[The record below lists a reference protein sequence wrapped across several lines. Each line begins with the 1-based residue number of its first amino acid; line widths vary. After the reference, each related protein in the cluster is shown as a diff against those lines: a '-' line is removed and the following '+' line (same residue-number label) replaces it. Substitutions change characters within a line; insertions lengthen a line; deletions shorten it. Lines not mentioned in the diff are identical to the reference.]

1 MLFFVIIIIL
11 LYVSTKRE
19 LNKGS
24 ENGKTSFKKNLAQIP
39 YKQLSGWTVQA
50 KLKFPKFLLY
60 SVVMKSRKQGNK
72 EK

>member
-24 ENGKTSFKKNLAQIP
+24 ENGKTSFKNLASNS
-39 YKQLSGWTVQA
+39 LQA
-50 KLKFPKFLLY
+50 AVWMDSPSKA
-60 SVVMKSRKQGNK
+60 
-72 EK
+72 